1 MPIPTS
7 QLKGEN
13 PFLYI
18 ASYNKSKT
26 QTGLL
31 TIKNPIL
38 NIAVL
43 NQIDIQAYAEFQDDF
58 INYKSGLILCV
69 NTHFDLNKF
78 FATSSLP
85 NSGNLGIGA
94 YSSLPNSVVFTVVT
108 MPQQFINKKGS
119 LTKDYDYGEKLRVLS
134 SQETTG
140 STIYQIPKASA
151 PRQAVTNKSLISYIT
166 RRDANMIGRSVK
178 SQSTGG
184 GGGVGVWS

>member
-26 QTGLL
+26 QTGLS

-38 NIAVL
+38 NAAVL
-43 NQIDIQAYAEFQDDF
+43 NQIDLPAYAEFKDDF

-78 FATSSLP
+78 FATSSVP
-85 NSGNLGIGA
+85 SSGNLGIGA
-94 YSSLPNSVVFTVVT
+94 YSSLPNNVVFTVVA

-140 STIYQIPKASA
+140 STIYQIPFASA
-151 PRQAVTNKSLISYIT
+151 PRQAVTNNSLISYIT

>member
-18 ASYNKSKT
+18 ASYNRSKT
-26 QTGLL
+26 QTGLS

-38 NIAVL
+38 NAAVL
-43 NQIDIQAYAEFQDDF
+43 NQIGLQAYAEFKDDF

-78 FATSSLP
+78 FATSSAP
-85 NSGNLGIGA
+85 SSGNLGIGA

-140 STIYQIPKASA
+140 STIYQIPNASA
-151 PRQAVTNKSLISYIT
+151 PRQAITNQSLVSYIT

>member
-26 QTGLL
+26 QTGLS

-94 YSSLPNSVVFTVVT
+94 YSSLPNNVVFTVVT

>member
-26 QTGLL
+26 QTGLS

-38 NIAVL
+38 NVAVL
-43 NQIDIQAYAEFQDDF
+43 SQIGIQAYAEFQNDF

-78 FATSSLP
+78 FATSSTS

-134 SQETTG
+134 SEETTG
-140 STIYQIPKASA
+140 STIYQIPNFSAS
-151 PRQAVTNKSLISYIT
+151 REAVTNKSLISYIT

>member
-78 FATSSLP
+78 FATSSAP
-85 NSGNLGIGA
+85 SSGNLGIGA

>member
-26 QTGLL
+26 QTGLS

-38 NIAVL
+38 NAAVL
-43 NQIDIQAYAEFQDDF
+43 NQIGLQAYAEFKDDF

-78 FATSSLP
+78 FATSSAP
-85 NSGNLGIGA
+85 SSGNLGIGA

-140 STIYQIPKASA
+140 STIYQIPNASA
-151 PRQAVTNKSLISYIT
+151 SRQAVTNKSLISYIT

>member
-94 YSSLPNSVVFTVVT
+94 YSSLPNNVVFTVVT

>member
-26 QTGLL
+26 QTGLS

-85 NSGNLGIGA
+85 NSGNLGFGA

>member
-26 QTGLL
+26 QTGLS

-78 FATSSLP
+78 FATSSAP
-85 NSGNLGIGA
+85 SSGNLGIGA

>member
-26 QTGLL
+26 QTGLS

-38 NIAVL
+38 NAAVL
-43 NQIDIQAYAEFQDDF
+43 NQIGLQAYAEFKDDF

-94 YSSLPNSVVFTVVT
+94 YSSLPNNVVFTVVT

-140 STIYQIPKASA
+140 STIYQIPNASA
-151 PRQAVTNKSLISYIT
+151 SRQAVTNKSLISYIT

>member
-26 QTGLL
+26 QTGLS

-38 NIAVL
+38 DTAVL
-43 NQIDIQAYAEFQDDF
+43 NQIGLQAYAEFKDDF

-94 YSSLPNSVVFTVVT
+94 YSSLPNNVVFTVVT

-140 STIYQIPKASA
+140 STIYQIPNASA
-151 PRQAVTNKSLISYIT
+151 SRQAVTNKSLVSYIT

>member
-26 QTGLL
+26 QTGLS

-38 NIAVL
+38 NAAVL
-43 NQIDIQAYAEFQDDF
+43 NQIGLQAYAEFKDDF

-78 FATSSLP
+78 FATSSTP
-85 NSGNLGIGA
+85 SSGNLGIGA
-94 YSSLPNSVVFTVVT
+94 YSSLPNSVVFTVVA

-140 STIYQIPKASA
+140 STIYQIPNASA
-151 PRQAVTNKSLISYIT
+151 SRQAVTNKSLISYIT